1 MKKINSILKEVLQKV
16 EPPKEDLK
24 IIDNSLK
31 EIMQELKKRIK
42 KQNIKA
48 EIFIGGSFAKK
59 TVIKKDKYDVDVF
72 IRFDK
77 KYTDLSKIT
86 AKLIKGMK
94 NVSIIHGSRD
104 YFRIKI
110 APDFFIEL
118 VPVVKVSSPKQAQNI
133 TDLSYSHVNYIRKKV
148 KNTKILDEIRIAK
161 AFCYANNCYGAES
174 YIQGFS
180 GYALELLVYYYKTFE
195 KFLKEMIKLD
205 GKKEVIDIEKHHKNK
220 QTVLLDLNEAKLLS
234 PIILIDPTFKQRNAL
249 AALSKETFERFKKA
263 AKSFLKNPRVK
274 AFEVKKTDLDK
285 IQKDAKKKKQEFI
298 LIEIK
303 TKKQQ
308 GDIAGSKLLKF
319 YKHLASEVERF
330 FDVKDK
336 GFNYN
341 GKQAARFFIVAKS
354 KKELV
359 VTGPSVKDKKSVK
372 MFKKKHKKTFI
383 KAGRIHARDKVNFSL
398 KSFIDLWKNKHKN
411 RLKEMYVS
419 GLKTVI

>member
-1 MKKINSILKEVLQKV
+1 MKKINSVLKEVLQKV

-24 IIDNSLK
+24 IINNSLK
-31 EIMQELKKRIK
+31 DTIQELKKRIK
-42 KQNIKA
+42 KQKIKA

-72 IRFDK
+72 LRFDK
-77 KYTDLSKIT
+77 KYTDLSKAT
-86 AKLIKGMK
+86 AKLIKGIA
-94 NVSIIHGSRD
+94 NVSVIHGSRD
-104 YFRIKI
+104 YFRIKV

-118 VPVVKVSSPKQAQNI
+118 VPVVKVSNPKQAQNI
-133 TDLSYSHVNYIRKKV
+133 TDLSYSHVNYIKKKV
-148 KNTKILDEIRIAK
+148 KNEKVLDEIRIAK

-174 YIQGFS
+174 YISGFS
-180 GYALELLVYYYKTFE
+180 GYALELLVYYYGSFI
-195 KFLKEMIKLD
+195 KFLKEMVKLD
-205 GKKEVIDIEKHHKNK
+205 GKKEIIDIERHFKRKGN
-220 QTVLLDLNEAKLLS
+220 VLLDLNEAKLFS
-234 PIILIDPTFKQRNAL
+234 PVILIDPTFKQRNAL

-263 AKSFLKNPRVK
+263 AKSFLKNPSIK

-285 IQKDAKKKKQEFI
+285 IQKDAKAKKQEFI
-298 LIEIK
+298 LVEIK

-319 YKHLASEVERF
+319 YKHLGSEIERF
-330 FDVKDK
+330 FDVKNK

-354 KKELV
+354 KKDLIV
-359 VTGPSVKDKKSVK
+359 SGPSTRDKKSVS
-372 MFKKKHKKTFI
+372 MFKKKHKKTFV

-398 KSFIDLWKNKHKN
+398 KSFIDFWTNKHKK

-419 GLKTVI
+419 GLKIV